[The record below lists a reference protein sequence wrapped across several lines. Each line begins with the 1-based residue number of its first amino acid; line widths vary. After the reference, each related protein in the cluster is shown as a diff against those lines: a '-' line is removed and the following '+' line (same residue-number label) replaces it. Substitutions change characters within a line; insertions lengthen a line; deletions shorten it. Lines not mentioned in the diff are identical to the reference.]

1 MTFEQLSIFVA
12 VAEREHL
19 TRAAEALHLTPSAVS
34 SALRALEGHYGV
46 TLFDRVGRGLVL
58 NENGRLFLGEAKAVL
73 ARAEGAQLVLAELGG
88 LRRGRLTVA
97 ASQTIAGYW
106 LPPFMM
112 RFHARF
118 PGIELSLSIGNTAT
132 VAGAVLA
139 GEADMGFVEGHVDVP
154 ALSVEKIAE
163 DALIVVVGADHP
175 WADGQAVAPEDLAT
189 GSAWVLRER
198 GSGTRSEF
206 EAALAAHGVEAAS
219 LQVVLE
225 LPSNEAVLSAAR
237 SGMCAAVVSASVAG
251 PLLSQGDLV
260 AANYELPAR
269 AYSLLHHRERRL
281 SRSAT
286 ELISLCKGGMPASAG
301 G

>member
-46 TLFDRVGRGLVL
+46 PLFDRVGRGLVL

-73 ARAEGAQLVLAELGG
+73 ARAESAQLVLAELGG
-88 LRRGRLTVA
+88 LRRGRLAVA

-112 RFHARF
+112 RFHAIY

-132 VAGAVLA
+132 VAGAVVA

-154 ALSVEKIAE
+154 ALKVEKIAE

-175 WADGQAVAPEDLAT
+175 WADGRAVAAGDLAT
-189 GSAWVLRER
+189 GSTWVLRER

-206 EAALAAHGVEAAS
+206 EAALAARGVAAES

-225 LPSNEAVLSAAR
+225 LPSNEAVLSATR
-237 SGMCAAVVSASVAG
+237 SGMCATAISASVAG
-251 PLLSQGDLV
+251 PLLGQGDLV
-260 AANYELPAR
+260 AVNHPLPAR

-281 SRSAT
+281 SKSAT
-286 ELISLCKGGMPASAG
+286 EFVSLCKGEAPPSGNG
-301 G
+301 